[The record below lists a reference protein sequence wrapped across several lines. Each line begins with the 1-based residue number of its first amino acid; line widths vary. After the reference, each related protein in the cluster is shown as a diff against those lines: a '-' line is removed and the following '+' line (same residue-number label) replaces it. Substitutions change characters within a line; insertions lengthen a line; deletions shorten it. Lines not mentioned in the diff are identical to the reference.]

1 MTNLK
6 LKLIDNFKLIDKIVR
21 FLKWHISFIKYVS
34 RNVDLADSAIIIIML
49 FMSIFISVLETNYKK
64 ILYSQYSIW
73 WIKNIG
79 S

>member
-6 LKLIDNFKLIDKIVR
+6 LKLIDKIVR
-21 FLKWHISFIKYVS
+21 FLKSHISFTKYVS
-34 RNVDLADSAIIIIML
+34 RNVDLADSAIIITL
-49 FMSIFISVLETNYKK
+49 FMSVFISVLETNYKK